1 MNNLFAL
8 LEGILVG
15 SFLIAALYVITLALR
30 SCL

>member
-15 SFLIAALYVITLALR
+15 TFMVTALYVITLALR
-30 SCL
+30 SCI